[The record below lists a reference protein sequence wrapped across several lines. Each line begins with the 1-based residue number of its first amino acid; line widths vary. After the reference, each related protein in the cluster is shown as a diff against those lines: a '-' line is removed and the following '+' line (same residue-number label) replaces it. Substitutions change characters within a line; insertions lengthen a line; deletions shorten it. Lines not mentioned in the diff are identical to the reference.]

1 MRYRKPKNYKDK
13 LIKYYGSIVIES
25 PENCKGAWRDVFGND
40 NPIYVEAGMG
50 KGNFLMEHAARNP
63 HVNYIGIEK
72 IEPLLIGASE
82 RVQDLKLGN
91 IRLLSINANFIEDYF
106 EESEVS
112 GIYLNFSDPWPK
124 KRNANRR
131 LTHHNMLER
140 YRRILRDGSSIEFK
154 TDNRDLFEFSV
165 CEMSMADF
173 TVEEI
178 QIDLHNHGLEEN
190 DERLIS
196 TEYESKFVKM
206 GRSIYR
212 IKVRVDKNKNLR
224 LGSE

>member
-1 MRYRKPKNYKDK
+1 
-13 LIKYYGSIVIES
+13 
-25 PENCKGAWRDVFGND
+25 
-40 NPIYVEAGMG
+40 
-50 KGNFLMEHAARNP
+50 
-63 HVNYIGIEK
+63 
-72 IEPLLIGASE
+72 
-82 RVQDLKLGN
+82 
-91 IRLLSINANFIEDYF
+91 
-106 EESEVS
+106 
-112 GIYLNFSDPWPK
+112 
-124 KRNANRR
+124 
-131 LTHHNMLER
+131 MLER

-224 LGSE
+224 SGSE

>member
-1 MRYRKPKNYKDK
+1 M
-13 LIKYYGSIVIES
+13 
-25 PENCKGAWRDVFGND
+25 
-40 NPIYVEAGMG
+40 
-50 KGNFLMEHAARNP
+50 
-63 HVNYIGIEK
+63 NYIGIEK

-82 RVQDLKLGN
+82 RVQDLKLSN

-106 EESEVS
+106 EESEIS